1 MLRPLYA
8 YAIPGHPEEFCAYRI
23 LYLLHTRNRS
33 GACSSTVLELT
44 ADLNTMLSTL
54 SAKERAD
61 KGVAHA
67 LQVRLAMATS
77 NYVRLFAL
85 YGDAPRMG
93 GYLMD
98 HFVPRERLAALVA
111 IAKAYQTVPLDF
123 LAKQLGYAT
132 PDECDQFLA
141 SHAAAFY
148 RPVAGQTIFD
158 ARAQPAAQRIFDC
171 QPSRAAL
178 AAALGANSRVDIKVR
193 ASGPGCAS

>member
-33 GACSSTVLELT
+33 GPSSTAARADA

-54 SAKERAD
+54 TAKERAD
-61 KGVAHA
+61 EGVAHA

-85 YGDAPRMG
+85 YSTAPKMG

-98 HFVPRERLAALVA
+98 HFIPRERLTALVA

-123 LAKQLGYAT
+123 LSRQLGYAT
-132 PDECDQFLA
+132 AEDCDAFLG
-141 SHAAAFY
+141 SHAAANY
-148 RPVAGQTIFD
+148 RPVAGQTVFA
-158 ARAQPAAQRIFDC
+158 ARSQPAAQRVFDC

-178 AAALGANSRVDIKVR
+178 NAALSSASRVDIKVR
-193 ASGPGCAS
+193 RRPPR